1 MGAVMAAV
9 GHRIGDDDM
18 MLGVNGRLDV
28 VANDAAMIAAGCHGA
43 GIRIGERYLLI
54 GSRLQLPAN
63 RIEFP
68 EPTAQRGQSLPQVLN
83 ARRRRAGLRI
93 VGFFELGKIAGDAL
107 FDMGLP
113 ARKLA
118 LGVVLLVRVHGPKPR
133 TVNGNH
139 APASQAKRAANGNKA
154 LACDLDRA
162 AIVAAEVGN
171 GLEVRHQLADQP
183 HQLDIAACLT
193 LELPAR
199 RQLMKVA
206 IDVELEHRARRIT
219 GPASRCRLDTLKAEL
234 GKIEFANKGI
244 DDANRVVTIHIVF
257 ETRWQKTRLVTV
269 SSFNETSHMAPPKQ
283 CQIIPQSGVFT
294 QPRVVCGLAGSGSV
308 GRRADISQLANLGA
322 ER

>member
-139 APASQAKRAANGNKA
+139 APANQAKRAANGNKA

-219 GPASRCRLDTLKAEL
+219 GLPV
-234 GKIEFANKGI
+234 
-244 DDANRVVTIHIVF
+244 DAGWARSKPSLA
-257 ETRWQKTRLVTV
+257 RTRLATKA
-269 SSFNETSHMAPPKQ
+269 FMMGTGLFT
-283 CQIIPQSGVFT
+283 IP
-294 QPRVVCGLAGSGSV
+294 
-308 GRRADISQLANLGA
+308 
-322 ER
+322 

>member
-1 MGAVMAAV
+1 MATMPPPTRPSARQMATKRWHAIWIALPLPTSAATMAARSRS
-9 GHRIGDDDM
+9 H
-18 MLGVNGRLDV
+18 
-28 VANDAAMIAAGCHGA
+28 ASA
-43 GIRIGERYLLI
+43 LL
-54 GSRLQLPAN
+54 PFA
-63 RIEFP
+63 
-68 EPTAQRGQSLPQVLN
+68 
-83 ARRRRAGLRI
+83 
-93 VGFFELGKIAGDAL
+93 
-107 FDMGLP
+107 
-113 ARKLA
+113 
-118 LGVVLLVRVHGPKPR
+118 
-133 TVNGNH
+133 
-139 APASQAKRAANGNKA
+139 
-154 LACDLDRA
+154 
-162 AIVAAEVGN
+162 AAEVGN

-294 QPRVVCGLAGSGSV
+294 QPRAA
-308 GRRADISQLANLGA
+308 RRHAAYCLKQ
-322 ER
+322 